1 MTSIRLQKSI
11 KSEAKTIFRFLTEQN
26 LLMKWFAP
34 QAIASPLQGSIAAFA
49 FGSEVN
55 FKVKI
60 SELTEFRKLKWKC
73 VDGNVDWLNS
83 NFVFSIKQ
91 IDKGKCQLYFQQS
104 NIKNETKLE
113 QWKSSWKSYLDI
125 LKEECETIKEF
136 NT

>member
-26 LLMKWFAP
+26 LLMKWFSP
-34 QAIASPLQGSIAAFA
+34 QAIDTPQQGSIAAFA

-60 SELTEFRKLKWKC
+60 SELTEFNKLKWIC

-83 NFVFSIKQ
+83 NFSFTIKKV
-91 IDKGKCQLYFQQS
+91 DRNKCQLFFQQS
-104 NIKNETKLE
+104 NIKNEAKLE
-113 QWKSSWKSYLDI
+113 QWKSSWRSYLDI
-125 LKEECETIKEF
+125 LKEECETFK
-136 NT
+136 